1 MFIYFLYKMFAFY
14 NVLPFA
20 SDVKFL
26 CFEIR
31 NIKKEPCRWHR
42 LLSGC
47 QKSRWVFMIV
57 DLAAPEDREAG
68 AVRHQLNWQMLRK
81 VRFWLLQQLSPF
93 HLNPSK
99 LQLHERLLWPFE
111 TVRFSCYSPPHSVG
125 PLFCSASSNVE
136 R

>member
-1 MFIYFLYKMFAFY
+1 MYFLLLAMSNFY
-14 NVLPFA
+14 VL
-20 SDVKFL
+20 KF
-26 CFEIR
+26 EH
-31 NIKKEPCRWHR
+31 KKGAVPMAQTPLR
-42 LLSGC
+42 LS
-47 QKSRWVFMIV
+47 KSRRVVMIV

-68 AVRHQLNWQMLRK
+68 AVRHQLNWRMPRK
-81 VRFWLLQQLSPF
+81 GRFWLLQRLSPF
-93 HLNPSK
+93 RLNLSK